1 MLFGRVCLKGLTSI
15 LLDSLPTVSRNLK
28 DRRIMPLTG
37 SVHHSGNPRDNVHFI
52 VSRICRN
59 IIFNRD
65 YELN

>member
-37 SVHHSGNPRDNVHFI
+37 SVHHSGNPRDNMHFI
-52 VSRICRN
+52 VSVVSVEILFSIEIMN
-59 IIFNRD
+59 
-65 YELN
+65 